1 MIAAGSL
8 HGARGL
14 RIAPGPNLPRELVND
29 TGNIRVIERDG
40 TTIWL
45 VGTAHVSHESVAE
58 VQRVID
64 EVDPDTVCIE
74 LCEPRYQALTDESRW
89 QNLDVFKVLRE
100 GKTLF
105 LLANLA
111 VGAYQRRL
119 GAKLGIKPGAEL
131 LAAAEAAEA
140 RGARVELVDRDI
152 HITLKRAWANV
163 PFLRRMS
170 LLAAIGESL
179 FTRDDVEEVD
189 IEQLKDQA
197 NLADMMA
204 EFSRALPEVKEP
216 LIDERDVYMVSRIR
230 EAPGE
235 RIVAVVGAG
244 HVPGMVA
251 RFDEEIDREAIT
263 VIPSPKWWVG
273 LLKWIIPAV
282 VLAAF
287 YWGWQKN
294 QGQTLEAMI
303 WAWALPNMIA
313 AGLLTAI
320 AGGKPLS
327 ILVAF
332 IGSPITSLN
341 PLINTGM
348 TTGLVEA
355 WQRKPT
361 VQDAER
367 INDDVQSWR
376 GFYRNPFTRVLL
388 VAVAATLG
396 SALGAWIGGAWVLTL
411 LGKA

>member
-40 TTIWL
+40 TTVWL

-235 RIVAVVGAG
+235 R
-244 HVPGMVA
+244 
-251 RFDEEIDREAIT
+251 
-263 VIPSPKWWVG
+263 
-273 LLKWIIPAV
+273 
-282 VLAAF
+282 
-287 YWGWQKN
+287 
-294 QGQTLEAMI
+294 
-303 WAWALPNMIA
+303 
-313 AGLLTAI
+313 
-320 AGGKPLS
+320 AGGIAP
-327 ILVAF
+327 
-332 IGSPITSLN
+332 
-341 PLINTGM
+341 
-348 TTGLVEA
+348 
-355 WQRKPT
+355 
-361 VQDAER
+361 DAS
-367 INDDVQSWR
+367 DR
-376 GFYRNPFTRVLL
+376 GGVH
-388 VAVAATLG
+388 
-396 SALGAWIGGAWVLTL
+396 GGQ
-411 LGKA
+411 

>member
-1 MIAAGSL
+1 M
-8 HGARGL
+8 
-14 RIAPGPNLPRELVND
+14 ND

-40 TTIWL
+40 RTIWL

-140 RGARVELVDRDI
+140 RGAKVELVDRDI
-152 HITLKRAWANV
+152 HVTLKRAWANV

-216 LIDERDVYMVSRIR
+216 LIDERDIFMVSRIR
-230 EAPGE
+230 EAEGE

-313 AGLLTAI
+313 AGVLTAL

-367 INDDVQSWR
+367 INDDVQTWR

-396 SALGAWIGGAWVLTL
+396 SALGAWIGGAWVLAL